1 MSDRDDLGLLAPAE
15 RDLRLDLMRGIGQ
28 WMVFLDHI
36 PYDIVSWLTLRNYGF
51 SDAAE
56 FFVFISGYTAG
67 FVYGP
72 AVANR
77 QYLAAS
83 KRLLKRAW
91 QLYIAHIFLFLF
103 FIAQIA
109 RAARRFDNPMYG
121 NEYNIF
127 LFLEHPDVMIG
138 QALMLKFKPVDLDV
152 LPLYIVLVLALPAIL
167 WGLYKRPGLT
177 LLGSAIFYVLA
188 RVFDWNLPSFPSGNW
203 YFNPFAWQLLFV
215 FGAWCGVTKA
225 EKIAPLIKS
234 RAVMAL
240 ALAWIA
246 FSFLIVM
253 TWHVPWLDAMVPRWM
268 IHIIYPIDK
277 SDLDMFRLV
286 HFLALAVV
294 FVRYVPRRWPGLR
307 SRALRPLILIGQNSL
322 PIFCL
327 GVFLSFA
334 AHWFLVQIEGDVTAQ
349 ILVSLA
355 GMMIM
360 VAVAWVLNKFK
371 ALPDHFALPKA
382 AAPEQAVRRAL
393 PRGPSNS
400 PA

>member
-1 MSDRDDLGLLAPAE
+1 MAVQGDDGLLGPAE

-28 WMVFLDHI
+28 WMVFLDHV
-36 PYDIVSWLTLRNYGF
+36 PYDIVGWLTLRNYGF

-72 AVANR
+72 AIAR
-77 QYLAAS
+77 GQFLAAT

-91 QLYIAHIFLFLF
+91 QLYVAHIFLFLF
-103 FIAQIA
+103 FVAQIS

-138 QALMLKFKPVDLDV
+138 QTLMLKFKPVDLDV

-167 WGLYKRPGLT
+167 WGLVKRPRWT
-177 LLGSAIFYVLA
+177 LLCAAVLYILA

-215 FGAWCGVTKA
+215 FGAWCGLNGAA
-225 EKIAPLIKS
+225 EIATLIRS
-234 RAVMAL
+234 RAVLVL

-253 TWHVPWLDAMVPRWM
+253 TWHLPVLESLIPKSL

-277 SDLDMFRLV
+277 SDLDMFRLI
-286 HFLALAVV
+286 HFLALAVL
-294 FVRYVPRRWPGLR
+294 FVRYIPRDWPKLR
-307 SRALRPLILIGQNSL
+307 SHALRPLILCGQNSL

-334 AHWFLVQIEGDVTAQ
+334 AHWFLVQIEGDVLAQ

-355 GMMIM
+355 GIAIM
-360 VAVAWVLNKFK
+360 VGAAWLLNKFK
-371 ALPDHFALPKA
+371 AISDHFAPPRPA
-382 AAPEQAVRRAL
+382 TPESA
-393 PRGPSNS
+393 
-400 PA
+400 

>member
-1 MSDRDDLGLLAPAE
+1 MADHNDAGLLAPAE

-72 AVANR
+72 AMAHG
-77 QYLAAS
+77 QFLAAT

-91 QLYIAHIFLFLF
+91 QLYVAHIFLFLF
-103 FIAQIA
+103 FVAQIS

-138 QALMLKFKPVDLDV
+138 QALALKFKPVDLDV

-167 WGLYKRPGLT
+167 WGLINLPRWT
-177 LLGSAIFYVLA
+177 LLGSAILYVLA
-188 RVFDWNLPSFPSGNW
+188 RVFDWNLPSFPGGNW

-215 FGAWCGVTKA
+215 FGVWCGLNRAA
-225 EKIAPLIKS
+225 EIAAFLRSRTVLI
-234 RAVMAL
+234 L
-240 ALAWIA
+240 AIAWIV

-253 TWHVPWLDAMVPRWM
+253 TWHVPFLESLIPKSL
-268 IHIIYPIDK
+268 IHVIYPIDK
-277 SDLDMFRLV
+277 SDLDMFRLI

-294 FVRYVPRRWPGLR
+294 FVRYVPRDWPMLH
-307 SRALRPLILIGQNSL
+307 SKLLRPLVLVGQNSL
-322 PIFCL
+322 PMFCL

-334 AHWFLVQIEGDVTAQ
+334 AHWFLVQIEGDIPAQ
-349 ILVSLA
+349 ILVSVV
-355 GMMIM
+355 GMATM
-360 VAVAWVLNKFK
+360 VAMAWLLNRFK
-371 ALPDHFALPKA
+371 ALPDHFAPPKA
-382 AAPEQAVRRAL
+382 VTPESAR
-393 PRGPSNS
+393 
-400 PA
+400 

>member
-1 MSDRDDLGLLAPAE
+1 MADQRGPGLLSPTE

-36 PYDIVSWLTLRNYGF
+36 PYDVVSGLTLRNYGF

-72 AVANR
+72 AVIHGQLLGAT
-77 QYLAAS
+77 

-109 RAARRFDNPMYG
+109 RAARKFDNPMYG

-152 LPLYIVLVLALPAIL
+152 LPLYIVLVLALPVIL
-167 WGLYKRPGLT
+167 WGLVKRPYWT
-177 LLGSAIFYVLA
+177 MLGSAVLYVLA

-215 FGAWCGVTKA
+215 FGAWCGLSGAV
-225 EKIAPLIKS
+225 KIAPLIRS
-234 RAVMAL
+234 RAVLTL
-240 ALAWIA
+240 ALVWIA

-253 TWHVPWLDAMVPRWM
+253 TWHVPMLDAMVPKWL
-268 IHIIYPIDK
+268 IHVIYPIDK
-277 SDLDMFRLV
+277 SDLDMFRLI

-294 FVRYVPRRWPGLR
+294 FVRYIPRSWPMLR
-307 SRALRPLILIGQNSL
+307 SNLLRPLVLIGQHSL
-322 PIFCL
+322 PMFCL

-334 AHWFLVQIEGDVTAQ
+334 AHWFLVQIEGDVIAQ
-349 ILVSLA
+349 ILVSVA
-355 GMMIM
+355 GMMAM
-360 VAVAWVLNKFK
+360 VGAAWLLDRFK
-371 ALPDHFALPKA
+371 AVPDHFELSGEPSKGPPKQA
-382 AAPEQAVRRAL
+382 TPESA
-393 PRGPSNS
+393 
-400 PA
+400 

>member
-1 MSDRDDLGLLAPAE
+1 MADRNGVGLLAPAE

-72 AVANR
+72 AMAYG
-77 QYLAAS
+77 QYFAAT

-91 QLYIAHIFLFLF
+91 QLYVAHIFLFLF
-103 FIAQIA
+103 FVAQIA

-138 QALMLKFKPVDLDV
+138 QTLMLKFKPVDLDV
-152 LPLYIVLVLALPAIL
+152 LPLYIVLVLALPLIL
-167 WGLYKRPGLT
+167 WGLIKVPRWT
-177 LLGSAIFYVLA
+177 MLGSVVLYVLA
-188 RVFDWNLPSFPSGNW
+188 RMFDWNLPSFPGGNW
-203 YFNPFAWQLLFV
+203 YFNPFAWQMLFV
-215 FGAWCGVTKA
+215 FGAWCGLTKA
-225 EKIAPLIKS
+225 AEIAPFIRS
-234 RAVMAL
+234 RAVL
-240 ALAWIA
+240 TVALAWIA

-253 TWHVPWLDAMVPRWM
+253 TWHIPALGALVPPWM

-277 SDLDMFRLV
+277 SDLDMFRLI

-294 FVRYVPRRWPGLR
+294 FVRYIPRQWPALH
-307 SRALRPLILIGQNSL
+307 SPILRPLILIGQNSL

-334 AHWFLVQIEGDVTAQ
+334 AHWFLVQIEGDILAQ
-349 ILVSLA
+349 ILVSVA
-355 GMMIM
+355 GMGIM
-360 VAVAWVLNKFK
+360 VGAAWLLNMFK
-371 ALPDHFALPKA
+371 AVPDHFEA
-382 AAPEQAVRRAL
+382 
-393 PRGPSNS
+393 SS
-400 PA
+400 PATPETA

>member
-1 MSDRDDLGLLAPAE
+1 MADRNGVGLLAPAE

-36 PYDIVSWLTLRNYGF
+36 PYDVVTWLTLRNYGF

-72 AVANR
+72 AVAYG
-77 QYLAAS
+77 QYFAAT

-91 QLYIAHIFLFLF
+91 QLYVAHIFLFLF
-103 FIAQIA
+103 FVAQIA

-138 QALMLKFKPVDLDV
+138 QTLMLKFKPVDLDV
-152 LPLYIVLVLALPAIL
+152 LPLYIVLVLALPMIL
-167 WGLYKRPGLT
+167 YGLVKIPRWT
-177 LLGSAIFYVLA
+177 LFASAVLYVLA
-188 RVFDWNLPSFPSGNW
+188 RMFDWNLPSFPGGNW
-203 YFNPFAWQLLFV
+203 YFNPFAWQMLFV
-215 FGAWCGVTKA
+215 FGAWCGLTKA
-225 EKIAPLIKS
+225 AKIAPFIRS
-234 RAVMAL
+234 RAVL
-240 ALAWIA
+240 IVALAWIA

-253 TWHVPWLDAMVPRWM
+253 TWHIPALGALVPPWM

-277 SDLDMFRLV
+277 SDLDMFRLI

-294 FVRYVPRRWPGLR
+294 FVRYIPRQWPALH
-307 SRALRPLILIGQNSL
+307 SPILRPLILIGQNSL

-334 AHWFLVQIEGDVTAQ
+334 AHWFLVQIEGDILAQ
-349 ILVSLA
+349 ILVSVA
-355 GMMIM
+355 GMAIM
-360 VAVAWVLNKFK
+360 VGAAWLLSKFK
-371 ALPDHFALPKA
+371 AVPDHFEASSP
-382 AAPEQAVRRAL
+382 AAPETA
-393 PRGPSNS
+393 
-400 PA
+400 

>member
-1 MSDRDDLGLLAPAE
+1 MADRNGVGLLAPAE

-72 AVANR
+72 AMAYG
-77 QYLAAS
+77 QYFAAT

-91 QLYIAHIFLFLF
+91 QLYVAHIFLFLF
-103 FIAQIA
+103 FVAQIA

-127 LFLEHPDVMIG
+127 LFLERPDVMIG
-138 QALMLKFKPVDLDV
+138 QTLMLKFKPVDLDV
-152 LPLYIVLVLALPAIL
+152 LPLYIVLVLALPMIL
-167 WGLYKRPGLT
+167 WGLVKIPRWT
-177 LLGSAIFYVLA
+177 LLASAVLYVLA
-188 RVFDWNLPSFPSGNW
+188 RMFDWNLPSFPGGNW
-203 YFNPFAWQLLFV
+203 YFNPFAWQMLFV
-215 FGAWCGVTKA
+215 FGAWCGLTKA
-225 EKIAPLIKS
+225 AEIAPLIRS
-234 RAVMAL
+234 RAVEIL

-253 TWHVPWLDAMVPRWM
+253 TWHIPALGALVPPWM

-294 FVRYVPRRWPGLR
+294 FVRYIPRQWPALH
-307 SRALRPLILIGQNSL
+307 SPILRPLILIGQNSL

-334 AHWFLVQIEGDVTAQ
+334 AHWFLVQIEGDIPGQ
-349 ILVSLA
+349 ILISLA
-355 GMMIM
+355 GMAIM
-360 VAVAWVLNKFK
+360 VGAAWLLNMFK
-371 ALPDHFALPKA
+371 AVPDHFEASST
-382 AAPEQAVRRAL
+382 AAPKTA
-393 PRGPSNS
+393 
-400 PA
+400 

>member
-1 MSDRDDLGLLAPAE
+1 MADRIGTGLAGPAE

-72 AVANR
+72 AIVQGQFLGAT
-77 QYLAAS
+77 

-91 QLYIAHIFLFLF
+91 HLYVAHIFLFLF
-103 FIAQIA
+103 FVVQIS

-138 QALMLKFKPVDLDV
+138 QALALKFKPVDLDV
-152 LPLYIVLVLALPAIL
+152 LPLYIALVLALPAIL
-167 WGLYKRPGLT
+167 WGLVKRPHWT
-177 LLGSAIFYVLA
+177 LLASAILYVLA
-188 RVFDWNLPSFPSGNW
+188 RIFDWNLPSFPGGNW

-215 FGAWCGVTKA
+215 FGAWCGLGKA
-225 EKIAPLIKS
+225 SEIAGLIQS
-234 RAVMAL
+234 RAVL
-240 ALAWIA
+240 YLSLAWIA

-253 TWHVPWLDAMVPRWM
+253 SWHVPALEAMIPKWM
-268 IHIIYPIDK
+268 IRIIYPIDK
-277 SDLDMFRLV
+277 SDLDMFRLI
-286 HFLALAVV
+286 HFLSLAVL
-294 FVRYVPRRWPGLR
+294 FVRYIPRDWPALR
-307 SRALRPLILIGQNSL
+307 SNALRPLVLIGQNSL
-322 PIFCL
+322 PMFCL

-334 AHWFLVQIEGDVTAQ
+334 AHWFLVQIEGDIAAQ
-349 ILVSLA
+349 ILVSVA
-355 GMMIM
+355 GMAAM
-360 VAVAWVLNKFK
+360 VGVAWLLNRFK
-371 ALPDHFALPKA
+371 AVPDHFAASREVAKA
-382 AAPEQAVRRAL
+382 VTPE
-393 PRGPSNS
+393 ST
-400 PA
+400 

>member
-1 MSDRDDLGLLAPAE
+1 MADQNDDGLLGPTE
-15 RDLRLDLMRGIGQ
+15 RDLRLDLVRGIGQ

-72 AVANR
+72 AVANG
-77 QYLAAS
+77 QFLAAT

-91 QLYIAHIFLFLF
+91 QLYVAHIFLFLF
-103 FIAQIA
+103 FVAQIA

-121 NEYNIF
+121 DEYNIF
-127 LFLEHPDVMIG
+127 LFLERPDVMIG
-138 QALMLKFKPVDLDV
+138 QTLMLKFKPVDLDV

-167 WGLYKRPGLT
+167 WGLVKIPRWT
-177 LLGSAIFYVLA
+177 LLGSASFYVLA
-188 RVFDWNLPSFPSGNW
+188 RYFDWNLPSFPGGKW

-215 FGAWCGVTKA
+215 FGTWCGLNGAA
-225 EKIAPLIKS
+225 EIAAFIRSRTALI
-234 RAVMAL
+234 L
-240 ALAWIA
+240 ALVWIA

-253 TWHVPWLDAMVPRWM
+253 TWHIPVLDAMIPKWL
-268 IHIIYPIDK
+268 IHVIYPIDK
-277 SDLDMFRLV
+277 SDLDMFRLI

-294 FVRYVPRRWPGLR
+294 FVRYVPRDWPALR
-307 SRALRPLILIGQNSL
+307 SNLLRPLILVGQNSL

-334 AHWFLVQIEGDVTAQ
+334 AHWFLVQIEGDIAAQ
-349 ILVSLA
+349 VLVSVT
-355 GMMIM
+355 GMATM
-360 VAVAWVLNKFK
+360 VGVAWVLNKFK
-371 ALPDHFALPKA
+371 ALPDRFGPRKS
-382 AAPEQAVRRAL
+382 AAPETA
-393 PRGPSNS
+393 
-400 PA
+400 

>member
-1 MSDRDDLGLLAPAE
+1 MADRNGVGLLAPAE

-36 PYDIVSWLTLRNYGF
+36 PYDVVTWLTLRNYGF

-72 AVANR
+72 AVAYG
-77 QYLAAS
+77 QYFAAT

-91 QLYIAHIFLFLF
+91 QLYVAHIFLFLF
-103 FIAQIA
+103 FVAQIA

-138 QALMLKFKPVDLDV
+138 QTLMLKFKPVDLDV
-152 LPLYIVLVLALPAIL
+152 LPLYIVLVLALPMIL
-167 WGLYKRPGLT
+167 YGLVKIPRWT
-177 LLGSAIFYVLA
+177 LLASAVLYVLA
-188 RVFDWNLPSFPSGNW
+188 RMFDWNLPSFPGGNW
-203 YFNPFAWQLLFV
+203 YFNPFAWQMLFV
-215 FGAWCGVTKA
+215 FGAWCGLTKA
-225 EKIAPLIKS
+225 AEIAPLIKS
-234 RAVMAL
+234 RAVEIL

-253 TWHVPWLDAMVPRWM
+253 TWHIPVLGALVPQWM

-277 SDLDMFRLV
+277 SDLDMFRLI
-286 HFLALAVV
+286 HFLALGVV
-294 FVRYVPRRWPGLR
+294 FVRYIPRQWPALH
-307 SRALRPLILIGQNSL
+307 SPILRPLILIGQNSL
-322 PIFCL
+322 PMFCL

-334 AHWFLVQIEGDVTAQ
+334 AHWFLVQIEGDILAQ
-349 ILVSLA
+349 ILVSVT
-355 GMMIM
+355 GMAIM
-360 VAVAWVLNKFK
+360 VGAAWLLSKFK
-371 ALPDHFALPKA
+371 AVPDHFEVSDTVAPKTA
-382 AAPEQAVRRAL
+382 
-393 PRGPSNS
+393 
-400 PA
+400 

>member
-1 MSDRDDLGLLAPAE
+1 MADHKNDGLLAPAE

-28 WMVFLDHI
+28 WMIFLDHI

-72 AVANR
+72 AMAHG
-77 QYLAAS
+77 QFLAAT

-91 QLYIAHIFLFLF
+91 QLYVAHIFLFLF
-103 FIAQIA
+103 FVAQIS
-109 RAARRFDNPMYG
+109 RAARRSDNPMYG

-138 QALMLKFKPVDLDV
+138 QALALKFKPVDLDV
-152 LPLYIVLVLALPAIL
+152 LPLYIVLVLALPAVL
-167 WGLYKRPGLT
+167 WGLIKLPRWT
-177 LLGSAIFYVLA
+177 LMGSAILYVLA
-188 RVFDWNLPSFPSGNW
+188 RVFDWNLPSFPGGNW

-215 FGAWCGVTKA
+215 FGVWCG
-225 EKIAPLIKS
+225 LN
-234 RAVMAL
+234 RAVEIAAFIRSRVVLIL
-240 ALAWIA
+240 AIAWIV

-253 TWHVPWLDAMVPRWM
+253 TWHVPFLESLIPKSVIRV
-268 IHIIYPIDK
+268 IYPIDK
-277 SDLDMFRLV
+277 SDLDMFRLI

-294 FVRYVPRRWPGLR
+294 FVRYVPREWPMLH
-307 SRALRPLILIGQNSL
+307 SRILRPLILCGQNSL

-334 AHWFLVQIEGDVTAQ
+334 AHWFLVQIEGDIAAQ
-349 ILVSLA
+349 IMVSVV
-355 GMMIM
+355 GMVTM
-360 VAVAWVLNKFK
+360 VGVAWLFNRFK
-371 ALPDHFALPKA
+371 ALPDHFALPKIA
-382 AAPEQAVRRAL
+382 
-393 PRGPSNS
+393 S
-400 PA
+400 PGSA

>member
-1 MSDRDDLGLLAPAE
+1 MADRNGVGLLAPAE

-36 PYDIVSWLTLRNYGF
+36 PYDVVTWLTLRNYGF

-72 AVANR
+72 AAAYG
-77 QYLAAS
+77 QYFAAT

-91 QLYIAHIFLFLF
+91 QLYVAHIFLFLF
-103 FIAQIA
+103 FVAQIA

-138 QALMLKFKPVDLDV
+138 QTLMLKFKPVDLDV
-152 LPLYIVLVLALPAIL
+152 LPLYIVLVLALPMIL
-167 WGLYKRPGLT
+167 YGLVKIPRWT
-177 LLGSAIFYVLA
+177 LLASAVLYVLA
-188 RVFDWNLPSFPSGNW
+188 RMFDWNLPSFPGGNW
-203 YFNPFAWQLLFV
+203 YFNPFAWQMLFV
-215 FGAWCGVTKA
+215 FGAWCGLTKA
-225 EKIAPLIKS
+225 AEIAPLIKS
-234 RAVMAL
+234 RAVEIL

-253 TWHVPWLDAMVPRWM
+253 TWHIPALGALVPQWM

-277 SDLDMFRLV
+277 SDLDMFRLI

-294 FVRYVPRRWPGLR
+294 FVRYIPRQWPALH
-307 SRALRPLILIGQNSL
+307 SPILRPLILIGQNSL
-322 PIFCL
+322 PMFCL

-334 AHWFLVQIEGDVTAQ
+334 AHWFLVQIEGDILAQ
-349 ILVSLA
+349 ILVSVA
-355 GMMIM
+355 GMSIM
-360 VAVAWVLNKFK
+360 VGAAWLLSKFK
-371 ALPDHFALPKA
+371 AVPDHFEVSSP
-382 AAPEQAVRRAL
+382 AAPETA
-393 PRGPSNS
+393 
-400 PA
+400 

>member
-1 MSDRDDLGLLAPAE
+1 MADQRGPGLLSPAE

-36 PYDIVSWLTLRNYGF
+36 PYDVVSWLTLRNYGF

-72 AVANR
+72 AVIYGQLLGAT
-77 QYLAAS
+77 

-103 FIAQIA
+103 FVAQIA
-109 RAARRFDNPMYG
+109 RAARKFDNPMYG

-152 LPLYIVLVLALPAIL
+152 LPLYIVLMLALPVIL
-167 WGLYKRPGLT
+167 WGLVKRPYWT
-177 LLGSAIFYVLA
+177 MLGSAVLYVLA

-215 FGAWCGVTKA
+215 FGAWCGLSGAVQ
-225 EKIAPLIKS
+225 IAPLIRS
-234 RAVMAL
+234 RAVLAL
-240 ALAWIA
+240 ALVWIA
-246 FSFLIVM
+246 FSFVIVM
-253 TWHVPWLDAMVPRWM
+253 TWHVPMLDAMVPKWL

-277 SDLDMFRLV
+277 SDLDMFRLI

-294 FVRYVPRRWPGLR
+294 FVRYIPRSWPMLH
-307 SRALRPLILIGQNSL
+307 SRLLRPLVLIGQHSL
-322 PIFCL
+322 PMFCL

-334 AHWFLVQIEGDVTAQ
+334 AHWFLVQIEGDVIAQ
-349 ILVSLA
+349 ILVSVA
-355 GMMIM
+355 GMMAM
-360 VAVAWVLNKFK
+360 VGAAWLLDRFK
-371 ALPDHFALPKA
+371 AVPDHFELSGEPSNGLPKQA
-382 AAPEQAVRRAL
+382 TPESAT
-393 PRGPSNS
+393 P
-400 PA
+400 

>member
-1 MSDRDDLGLLAPAE
+1 MADQDDDGLLSPGE

-72 AVANR
+72 AIASG
-77 QYLAAS
+77 QILAAT

-91 QLYIAHIFLFLF
+91 HLYVAHIFLFLF
-103 FIAQIA
+103 FVAQIA

-138 QALMLKFKPVDLDV
+138 QTLMLKFKPVDLDV

-167 WGLYKRPGLT
+167 LGLVKIPRWT
-177 LLGSAIFYVLA
+177 LLGSAILYVLA
-188 RVFDWNLPSFPSGNW
+188 RYFDWNLPSFPGGNW

-215 FGAWCGVTKA
+215 FGTWCGLNRAA
-225 EKIAPLIKS
+225 EIAALIRS
-234 RAVMAL
+234 RAVLIL
-240 ALAWIA
+240 ALVWIA
-246 FSFLIVM
+246 FAFLIVM
-253 TWHVPWLDAMVPRWM
+253 TWHIPVLDAMVPKWM
-268 IHIIYPIDK
+268 IHVIYPIDK
-277 SDLDMFRLV
+277 SDLDMFRLI

-294 FVRYVPRRWPGLR
+294 FVRYIPRDWPALR
-307 SRALRPLILIGQNSL
+307 SRLLRPLVLVGQHSL

-334 AHWFLVQIEGDVTAQ
+334 AHWFLVQIEGDIAAQ
-349 ILVSLA
+349 ILVSVA
-355 GMMIM
+355 GMAAM
-360 VAVAWVLNKFK
+360 VGVAWVLDKFK
-371 ALPDHFALPKA
+371 ALPDHFAPRKA
-382 AAPEQAVRRAL
+382 ATPETA
-393 PRGPSNS
+393 
-400 PA
+400 

>member
-1 MSDRDDLGLLAPAE
+1 MADHNDAGLLAPAE
-15 RDLRLDLMRGIGQ
+15 RDLRLDLIRGIGQ

-72 AVANR
+72 AITHE
-77 QYLAAS
+77 QFLAAT

-91 QLYIAHIFLFLF
+91 QLYVAHIFLFLF

-109 RAARRFDNPMYG
+109 RAARKFDNPMYG

-138 QALMLKFKPVDLDV
+138 QALALKFKPVDLDV

-167 WGLYKRPGLT
+167 WGLIKLPRWT
-177 LLGSAIFYVLA
+177 LLGSAVLYVLA
-188 RVFDWNLPSFPSGNW
+188 RIFDWNLPSFPGGNW

-215 FGAWCGVTKA
+215 FGAWCGLGKA
-225 EKIAPLIKS
+225 SEIAGFIRS
-234 RAVMAL
+234 RVVL
-240 ALAWIA
+240 YVALAWIA

-253 TWHVPWLDAMVPRWM
+253 TWHVPVLDAMTPKWL
-268 IHIIYPIDK
+268 IKIIYPIDK
-277 SDLDMFRLV
+277 SDLDMLRLI

-294 FVRYVPRRWPGLR
+294 FVRYIPRDWPALH
-307 SRALRPLILIGQNSL
+307 SNLLRPLVLIGQNSL
-322 PIFCL
+322 PMFCL

-334 AHWFLVQIEGDVTAQ
+334 AHWFLVQIKGDIAAQ
-349 ILVSLA
+349 ILVSVA
-355 GMMIM
+355 GMTTM
-360 VAVAWVLNKFK
+360 VALAWLLNRFK
-371 ALPDHFALPKA
+371 AVPDYFALPKTA
-382 AAPEQAVRRAL
+382 TPESAR
-393 PRGPSNS
+393 
-400 PA
+400 

>member
-1 MSDRDDLGLLAPAE
+1 MANHNDDGLVGPAE

-72 AVANR
+72 AMAHGQV
-77 QYLAAS
+77 LAAT

-91 QLYIAHIFLFLF
+91 QLYVAHIFLFLF
-103 FIAQIA
+103 FVAQIS

-138 QALMLKFKPVDLDV
+138 QALALKFKPVDLDV

-167 WGLYKRPGLT
+167 WGLIKLPRWA
-177 LLGSAIFYVLA
+177 LLGSAVLYVLA
-188 RVFDWNLPSFPSGNW
+188 RIFDWNLPSFPGGNW

-215 FGAWCGVTKA
+215 FGVWCGLNRAA
-225 EKIAPLIKS
+225 EIAAFLRS
-234 RAVMAL
+234 RAVLFL
-240 ALAWIA
+240 AIAWIV

-253 TWHVPWLDAMVPRWM
+253 TWHVPVLDAMTPKWL
-268 IHIIYPIDK
+268 IHVIYPIDK
-277 SDLDMFRLV
+277 SDLDMFRRFTSSLWQWC
-286 HFLALAVV
+286 LCAM
-294 FVRYVPRRWPGLR
+294 
-307 SRALRPLILIGQNSL
+307 SRAPGRCCIQS
-322 PIFCL
+322 CCARS
-327 GVFLSFA
+327 FLSGRTRCRCSA
-334 AHWFLVQIEGDVTAQ
+334 
-349 ILVSLA
+349 
-355 GMMIM
+355 
-360 VAVAWVLNKFK
+360 
-371 ALPDHFALPKA
+371 
-382 AAPEQAVRRAL
+382 
-393 PRGPSNS
+393 
-400 PA
+400 

>member
-1 MSDRDDLGLLAPAE
+1 MADRNGVGLLAPAE

-72 AVANR
+72 AMAYG
-77 QYLAAS
+77 QYFAAT

-91 QLYIAHIFLFLF
+91 QLYVAHIFLFLF
-103 FIAQIA
+103 FVAQIA

-127 LFLEHPDVMIG
+127 LFLERPDVMIG
-138 QALMLKFKPVDLDV
+138 QTLMLKFKPVDLDV
-152 LPLYIVLVLALPAIL
+152 LPLYIVLVLALPMIL
-167 WGLYKRPGLT
+167 WGLVKIPRWT
-177 LLGSAIFYVLA
+177 LLASAVLYVLA
-188 RVFDWNLPSFPSGNW
+188 RMFDWNLPSFPGGNW
-203 YFNPFAWQLLFV
+203 YFNPFAWQMLFV
-215 FGAWCGVTKA
+215 FGAWCGLTKA
-225 EKIAPLIKS
+225 AEIAPLIRS
-234 RAVMAL
+234 RAVEIL

-253 TWHVPWLDAMVPRWM
+253 TWHIPALGALVPPWM

-294 FVRYVPRRWPGLR
+294 FVRYIPRQWPALH
-307 SRALRPLILIGQNSL
+307 SPILRPLILIGQNSL

-334 AHWFLVQIEGDVTAQ
+334 AHWFLVQIEGDIPAQ
-349 ILVSLA
+349 ILISLT
-355 GMMIM
+355 GMAIM
-360 VAVAWVLNKFK
+360 VGAAWLLNLFK
-371 ALPDHFALPKA
+371 AVPDHFEASST
-382 AAPEQAVRRAL
+382 AAPKTA
-393 PRGPSNS
+393 
-400 PA
+400 

>member
-1 MSDRDDLGLLAPAE
+1 MADQNDDGLLAPAE
-15 RDLRLDLMRGIGQ
+15 RDLRLDLVRGIGQ

-72 AVANR
+72 AVANG
-77 QYLAAS
+77 QFLAAT

-91 QLYIAHIFLFLF
+91 HLYVAHIFLFLF
-103 FIAQIA
+103 FVAQIA

-138 QALMLKFKPVDLDV
+138 QTLMLKFKPVDLDV

-167 WGLYKRPGLT
+167 WGLVKFARWT
-177 LLGSAIFYVLA
+177 LLGSAILYVLA
-188 RVFDWNLPSFPSGNW
+188 RYFDWNLPSFPGGNW

-215 FGAWCGVTKA
+215 FGTWCGLNGAA
-225 EKIAPLIKS
+225 EIATLIRS
-234 RAVMAL
+234 RAALIL
-240 ALAWIA
+240 ALVWIA

-253 TWHVPWLDAMVPRWM
+253 TWHLPVLDAMIPKWL
-268 IHIIYPIDK
+268 IHVIYPIDK
-277 SDLDMFRLV
+277 SDLDMFRLI

-294 FVRYVPRRWPGLR
+294 FVRYVPRDWPALR
-307 SRALRPLILIGQNSL
+307 SNLLRPLVLVGQHSL

-334 AHWFLVQIEGDVTAQ
+334 AHWFLVQIEGDIAAQ
-349 ILVSLA
+349 ILVSVA
-355 GMMIM
+355 GMAAM
-360 VAVAWVLNKFK
+360 VGVAWVLDKFK
-371 ALPDHFALPKA
+371 ALPDHFSSRKA
-382 AAPEQAVRRAL
+382 AAPETA
-393 PRGPSNS
+393 
-400 PA
+400 

>member
-1 MSDRDDLGLLAPAE
+1 MTDRNSAGLLAPAE

-72 AVANR
+72 AMAYG
-77 QYLAAS
+77 QYFAAT

-91 QLYIAHIFLFLF
+91 QLYVAHIFLFLF
-103 FIAQIA
+103 FVAQIA

-138 QALMLKFKPVDLDV
+138 QTLMLKFKPVDLDV

-167 WGLYKRPGLT
+167 WGLVKAPRWT
-177 LLGSAIFYVLA
+177 LLASAVLYVLA
-188 RVFDWNLPSFPSGNW
+188 RHYDWNLPSFPGGNW
-203 YFNPFAWQLLFV
+203 YFNPFAWQMLFV
-215 FGAWCGVTKA
+215 FGAWCGLDRAA
-225 EKIAPLIKS
+225 EIATLLKS
-234 RAVMAL
+234 RAVLIL
-240 ALAWIA
+240 ALAWIL

-253 TWHVPWLDAMVPRWM
+253 TWHLPALGAMVPQWL
-268 IHIIYPIDK
+268 IHVIYPIDK
-277 SDLDMFRLV
+277 SDLDMFRLI

-294 FVRYVPRRWPGLR
+294 FVRYVPRDWPALR
-307 SRALRPLILIGQNSL
+307 SNLLRPLVLMGQNSL
-322 PIFCL
+322 PMFCL

-334 AHWFLVQIEGDVTAQ
+334 AHWFLVQIEGDILAQ
-349 ILVSLA
+349 IIVSFV
-355 GMMIM
+355 GMATM
-360 VAVAWVLNKFK
+360 VGVAWLLNRFK
-371 ALPDHFALPKA
+371 AVPDHFSPPKA
-382 AAPEQAVRRAL
+382 AIAPESA
-393 PRGPSNS
+393 
-400 PA
+400 

>member
-1 MSDRDDLGLLAPAE
+1 MTDQDDDGLLGPGE

-28 WMVFLDHI
+28 WMVFLDHV

-72 AVANR
+72 AIANG
-77 QYLAAS
+77 QFLAAT

-91 QLYIAHIFLFLF
+91 HLYVAHIFLFLF
-103 FIAQIA
+103 FVAQIA

-138 QALMLKFKPVDLDV
+138 QTLMLKFKPVDLDV
-152 LPLYIVLVLALPAIL
+152 LPLYIVLVLSLPAIL
-167 WGLYKRPGLT
+167 LGLVKIPRWT
-177 LLGSAIFYVLA
+177 LLGSAVLYTLA
-188 RVFDWNLPSFPSGNW
+188 RYFDWNLPSFPGGNW

-215 FGAWCGVTKA
+215 FGTWCGLNGAA
-225 EKIAPLIKS
+225 EIATFVRS
-234 RAVMAL
+234 RAVLIL

-253 TWHVPWLDAMVPRWM
+253 TWHIPALGAMIPQWM
-268 IHIIYPIDK
+268 IHVIYPIDK
-277 SDLDMFRLV
+277 SDLDMFRLI

-294 FVRYVPRRWPGLR
+294 FVRYVPRDWPALR
-307 SRALRPLILIGQNSL
+307 SNLLRPLVLVGQHSL

-334 AHWFLVQIEGDVTAQ
+334 AHWFLVQIEGDIVAQ
-349 ILVSLA
+349 ILVSFA
-355 GMMIM
+355 GMATM
-360 VAVAWVLNKFK
+360 VGVAWVLDKFR
-371 ALPDHFALPKA
+371 ALPDHFAPRKA
-382 AAPEQAVRRAL
+382 AAPESA
-393 PRGPSNS
+393 
-400 PA
+400 

>member
-1 MSDRDDLGLLAPAE
+1 MADQNDDGLLGPGE
-15 RDLRLDLMRGIGQ
+15 RDLRLDLVRGIGQ

-72 AVANR
+72 AMANG
-77 QYLAAS
+77 QFLAAT

-91 QLYIAHIFLFLF
+91 QLYVAHIFLFLF
-103 FIAQIA
+103 FVAQIS

-127 LFLEHPDVMIG
+127 LFLERPDIMIG
-138 QALMLKFKPVDLDV
+138 QTLMLKFKPVDLDV

-167 WGLYKRPGLT
+167 WGLVKSPRLT
-177 LLGSAIFYVLA
+177 LLGSAIFYALA
-188 RVFDWNLPSFPSGNW
+188 RYFDWNLPSYPGGNW

-215 FGAWCGVTKA
+215 FGVWCGLNGAA
-225 EKIAPLIKS
+225 EIGALIRS
-234 RAVMAL
+234 RAALIL
-240 ALAWIA
+240 ALIWIA
-246 FSFLIVM
+246 FSFVIVM
-253 TWHVPWLDAMVPRWM
+253 TWHIPVVDAMVPKWL
-268 IHIIYPIDK
+268 IKIIYPIDK
-277 SDLDMFRLV
+277 SDLDLFRLV

-294 FVRYVPRRWPGLR
+294 FVRYIPRDWPGLR
-307 SRALRPLILIGQNSL
+307 SILARPLVLMGQHSL

-334 AHWFLVQIEGDVTAQ
+334 AHWFLVQIEGDIPAQ
-349 ILVSLA
+349 ILVSVV
-355 GMMIM
+355 GMTTM
-360 VAVAWVLNKFK
+360 VSAAWLLGKFK
-371 ALPDHFALPKA
+371 ALPDHFA
-382 AAPEQAVRRAL
+382 
-393 PRGPSNS
+393 PRN
-400 PA
+400 PATL

>member
-1 MSDRDDLGLLAPAE
+1 MADQDDDGLLSPGE

-72 AVANR
+72 AIASG
-77 QYLAAS
+77 QILAAT
-83 KRLLKRAW
+83 KRLMKRAW
-91 QLYIAHIFLFLF
+91 HLYVAHIFLFLF
-103 FIAQIA
+103 FVAQIA

-138 QALMLKFKPVDLDV
+138 QTLMLKFKPVDLDV

-167 WGLYKRPGLT
+167 WGLIKIPRWT
-177 LLGSAIFYVLA
+177 LLGSAVLYVLA
-188 RVFDWNLPSFPSGNW
+188 RYFDWNLPSFPGGNW

-215 FGAWCGVTKA
+215 FGTWCGLNRAV
-225 EKIAPLIKS
+225 EIAALIRS
-234 RAVMAL
+234 RAVLIL
-240 ALAWIA
+240 ALVWIA
-246 FSFLIVM
+246 FAFLIVM
-253 TWHVPWLDAMVPRWM
+253 TWHIPALGAMIPQWM
-268 IHIIYPIDK
+268 IHVIYPIDK
-277 SDLDMFRLV
+277 SDLDMFRLI

-294 FVRYVPRRWPGLR
+294 FVRYIPRDWPALR
-307 SRALRPLILIGQNSL
+307 SNLLRPLVLVGQHSL
-322 PIFCL
+322 PMFCL

-334 AHWFLVQIEGDVTAQ
+334 AHWFLVQIEGDIAAQ
-349 ILVSLA
+349 ILVSVA
-355 GMMIM
+355 GMAAM
-360 VAVAWVLNKFK
+360 VGVAWVLDKFK
-371 ALPDHFALPKA
+371 ALPDHFAPRKA
-382 AAPEQAVRRAL
+382 AAPETA
-393 PRGPSNS
+393 
-400 PA
+400 

>member
-1 MSDRDDLGLLAPAE
+1 MADRNGVGLLAPAE

-36 PYDIVSWLTLRNYGF
+36 PYDIVTWLTLRNYGF

-72 AVANR
+72 AMAYG
-77 QYLAAS
+77 QYFAAT

-91 QLYIAHIFLFLF
+91 QLYVAHIFLFLF
-103 FIAQIA
+103 FVAQIA

-138 QALMLKFKPVDLDV
+138 QTLMLKFKPVDLDV
-152 LPLYIVLVLALPAIL
+152 LPLYIVLVLALPLIL
-167 WGLYKRPGLT
+167 WGLIKAPRWT
-177 LLGSAIFYVLA
+177 LLGSAVLYVLA
-188 RVFDWNLPSFPSGNW
+188 RMFDWNLPSFPGGNW
-203 YFNPFAWQLLFV
+203 YFNPFAWQMLFV
-215 FGAWCGVTKA
+215 FGAWCGLTKA
-225 EKIAPLIKS
+225 AEIAPLIKS
-234 RAVMAL
+234 RAVEIL

-253 TWHVPWLDAMVPRWM
+253 TWHIPALGARVPQWM

-277 SDLDMFRLV
+277 SDLDMFRLI

-294 FVRYVPRRWPGLR
+294 FVRYIPRQWPALH
-307 SRALRPLILIGQNSL
+307 SPILRPLILIGQNSL

-334 AHWFLVQIEGDVTAQ
+334 AHWFLVQIEGDILAQ
-349 ILVSLA
+349 ILVSFA
-355 GMMIM
+355 GMSIM
-360 VAVAWVLNKFK
+360 VGVAWLLNMFK
-371 ALPDHFALPKA
+371 AVPDHFEASSPG
-382 AAPEQAVRRAL
+382 APETV
-393 PRGPSNS
+393 
-400 PA
+400 

>member
-1 MSDRDDLGLLAPAE
+1 MADRNGVGLLAPAE

-36 PYDIVSWLTLRNYGF
+36 PYDVVTWLTLRNYGF

-72 AVANR
+72 AVAYG
-77 QYLAAS
+77 QYFAAT

-91 QLYIAHIFLFLF
+91 QLYVAHIFLFLF
-103 FIAQIA
+103 FVAQIA

-138 QALMLKFKPVDLDV
+138 QTLMLKFKPVDLDV
-152 LPLYIVLVLALPAIL
+152 LPLYIVLVLALPMIL
-167 WGLYKRPGLT
+167 YGLVKIPRWT
-177 LLGSAIFYVLA
+177 LLASAVLYVLA
-188 RVFDWNLPSFPSGNW
+188 RMFDWNLPSFPGGNW
-203 YFNPFAWQLLFV
+203 YFNPFAWQMLFV
-215 FGAWCGVTKA
+215 FGAWCGLTKA
-225 EKIAPLIKS
+225 AEIAPLIKS
-234 RAVMAL
+234 RAVEIL

-253 TWHVPWLDAMVPRWM
+253 TWHIPALGALVPQWM

-277 SDLDMFRLV
+277 SDLDMFRLI

-294 FVRYVPRRWPGLR
+294 FVRYIPRQWPALH
-307 SRALRPLILIGQNSL
+307 SPILRPLILIGQNSL
-322 PIFCL
+322 PMFCL

-334 AHWFLVQIEGDVTAQ
+334 AHWFLVQIESDILAQ
-349 ILVSLA
+349 ILVSVA
-355 GMMIM
+355 GMSIM
-360 VAVAWVLNKFK
+360 VGAAWLLSKFK
-371 ALPDHFALPKA
+371 AVPDHFEAADTVAPKA
-382 AAPEQAVRRAL
+382 A
-393 PRGPSNS
+393 
-400 PA
+400 